1 KKGVAMRCFALRWAF
16 CSVTILVL
24 AGMAGHGGPGA
35 KPASKDP
42 LAKPAGQPW
51 LLREA
56 VDQLSLHPR
65 DAYLQY
71 VVFQLWRRHGRPDI
85 KELEAIF
92 AGEERMG
99 LFPLLPSTLALQ
111 ERLQAMTMTDRE
123 PAALLA
129 PGRQPRGGLLDGAL
143 AGGAIGTAELPAE

>member
-1 KKGVAMRCFALRWAF
+1 MRCFALRWAL

-35 KPASKDP
+35 KPTAQDP
-42 LAKPAGQPW
+42 PAKAAGQPW

-85 KELEAIF
+85 KELETIF

-99 LFPLLPSTLALQ
+99 LVAVVPSTLALP
-111 ERLQAMTMTDRE
+111 ERLAAM
-123 PAALLA
+123 A
-129 PGRQPRGGLLDGAL
+129 
-143 AGGAIGTAELPAE
+143 